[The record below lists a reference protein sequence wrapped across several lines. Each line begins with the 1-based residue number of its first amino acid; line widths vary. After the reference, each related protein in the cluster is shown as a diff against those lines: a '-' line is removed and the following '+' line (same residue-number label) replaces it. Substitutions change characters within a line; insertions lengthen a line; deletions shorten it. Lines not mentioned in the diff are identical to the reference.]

1 MVSIRWSLAL
11 LLGLTACGSD
21 DSSDSGGACADTSKV
36 AAFPTPAWQTGPM
49 LSPPSRDYAVG
60 LLSDMKP
67 KWAEELTLVDGWPA
81 RPTIVIPLSGTA
93 SGVDAGLIS
102 LFVADS
108 AGALTKRDVAFGAKL
123 SEEGTSLVVQ
133 PRDPLPSDARDVV
146 LVLAPD
152 AVDGAKPLPACSGGE
167 PDPAYAT
174 ARASLPEGTDAALA
188 LPFHI
193 ASTAFDLVHLYERV
207 SPSPVLKVAKVE
219 ARTLASFADAAPPS
233 DVAALL
239 APTAASGILELPA
252 YAGADGVF
260 ELDTDGAPKAQ
271 GTTKPGFIVALPATG
286 SAPYPFV
293 LFQHGGGQNK
303 SDFFQLAGP
312 LAQAGFAFVA
322 IDLPLHGDRA
332 GVGGGTD
339 LDFVDFTDIAKTR
352 DNFRQAVSDHMAV
365 FTGIDA
371 LNAALS
377 PVLGVSEPL
386 DAKKGF
392 YMGLSLGGISGS
404 ITFSTTPNVNAAG
417 LFVAAGGYPEI
428 VSKGLFAAL
437 VSTILK
443 LPTPDRETVL
453 GMAETILDGADPLS
467 YAVRVEDR
475 TLRPRPALFL
485 QAIDDPVI
493 PEPSSDQWARAF
505 GATLAEPFDHA
516 VDAMQTT
523 KLPTSDGFAFPG
535 GSEKATR
542 VLYQNPMNEIP
553 ASARHGA
560 LIVQPYSQE
569 AVAHCFSTF
578 LANGSCEAIDTGF
591 ATH

>member
-11 LLGLTACGSD
+11 LLGLSTACGSD
-21 DSSDSGGACADTSKV
+21 DQSASGGACADTSKV
-36 AAFPTPAWQTGPM
+36 AAFPTPRWQTGPM
-49 LSPPSRDYAVG
+49 LSPPSGDYAVG
-60 LLSDMKP
+60 LLTDLKP
-67 KWAEELTLVDGWPA
+67 KWADALSRVDGWPA
-81 RPTIVIPLSGTA
+81 RPTIVLPLSA
-93 SGVDAGLIS
+93 SASSVDASRVS
-102 LFVADS
+102 LFAADS
-108 AGALTKRDVAFGAKL
+108 AGALTKRDVVFEAKL
-123 SEEGTSLVVQ
+123 SDEGTSLVVQ
-133 PRDPLPSDARDVV
+133 PRDPFPPDARDVV
-146 LVLAPD
+146 LVVASD
-152 AVDGAKPLPACSGGE
+152 AIDGAKPLPACSGGK

-193 ASTAFDLVHLYERV
+193 ATTAFDLGHLYERIA
-207 SPSPVLKVAKVE
+207 PSPVLKVASVE
-219 ARTLASFADAAPPS
+219 ARALASFGDAAPPS

-293 LFQHGGGQNK
+293 LFQHGGGQDK

-339 LDFVDFTDIAKTR
+339 VDFSDIAKTR

-365 FTGIDA
+365 FTGIAA
-371 LNAALS
+371 LNAALA

-467 YAVRVEDR
+467 YAIRVEDR
-475 TLRPRPALFL
+475 SLRPRPALFM
-485 QAIDDPVI
+485 QAIEDPVI

-542 VLYQNPMNEIP
+542 VLYQNPMSEIP